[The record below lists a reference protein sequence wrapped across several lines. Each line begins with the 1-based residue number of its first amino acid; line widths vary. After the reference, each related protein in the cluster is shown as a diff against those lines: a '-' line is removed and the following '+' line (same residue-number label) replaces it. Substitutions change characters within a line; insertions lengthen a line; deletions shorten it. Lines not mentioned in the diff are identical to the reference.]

1 MSATLTSP
9 TRPDAG
15 PIKRAL
21 RRLWLAY
28 RITQAERDHAAL
40 CEQIQRDLR
49 QVEAYS
55 AQIDEWRAEL
65 AFSQEPMTEEGPR

>member
-1 MSATLTSP
+1 MSAALTSP
-9 TRPDAG
+9 ARPAG
-15 PIKRAL
+15 GPTKRAL
-21 RRLWLAY
+21 RRLWLAW

-40 CEQIQRDLR
+40 CAQIERDLR

-65 AFSQEPMTEEGPR
+65 AFSQEPITKEGS

>member
-1 MSATLTSP
+1 MSAALLSP
-9 TRPDAG
+9 TRAPAG
-15 PIKRAL
+15 PIRRAV

-40 CEQIQRDLR
+40 CEQIRRDLR
-49 QVEAYS
+49 QVEAWS

-65 AFSQEPMTEEGPR
+65 IHQQDPQEGA

>member
-1 MSATLTSP
+1 MSAALTSP
-9 TRPDAG
+9 ARQPAG
-15 PIKRAL
+15 PVKRAM

-65 AFSQEPMTEEGPR
+65 AFSQEPITKEGS